1 MEGKMSKGLKELYID
16 ELKDLYSAET
26 QLVKALPKMAKAASS
41 DELRQGF
48 EEHLEQTKGHVE
60 RLEKVFKTLGESPKG
75 KTCKGMQGL
84 IEEGAEVIGEDFEGS
99 LMDAALI
106 GAAQRVEHYEIAAY
120 GTVCAFAKELEES
133 DQASMLNKTLGEEKE
148 TDEKLTELAEQIN
161 KEANEGEHAESG
173 EKKGVFQA
181 DKKKSR
187 RVA

>member
-1 MEGKMSKGLKELYID
+1 MSEGLKELYID

-26 QLVKALPKMAKAASS
+26 QLLKALPKMAKAASS

-48 EEHLEQTKGHVE
+48 EEHFEQTRGHVE

-84 IEEGAEVIGEDFEGS
+84 IQEGAEVMDEDFEGS

-120 GTVCAFAKELEES
+120 GTVCAFAKELGES
-133 DQASMLNKTLGEEKE
+133 DQAMLLNETLDEEKE

-161 KEANEGEHAESG
+161 TQANEGEGDE
-173 EKKGVFQA
+173 EEDRKKDAVQLMG
-181 DKKKSR
+181 KKKSR